1 MENPSLPPYWQDYI
15 HSLKNATN
23 KHPDQ
28 IRYVVLDTETTG
40 FNLRKDRIL
49 SIGALVLQNKE
60 IKVND
65 AMEVFIDQETFD
77 ASTVKIHGI
86 LKNGKAKR
94 ITEIDGLKKLLKL
107 LESSVLVAHHAF
119 FDVGMINEALNR
131 NGLPDLKNKTLD
143 TALLYKKVAPKSEQT
158 RKRFTL
164 DFLADTF
171 KISKA
176 DRHTALGDAYI
187 TALAFLR
194 ITNRIKPKYFKD
206 LETKKRFIW
215 F

>member
-60 IKVND
+60 IKVNE
-65 AMEVFIDQETFD
+65 AVELFIDQETFD

-94 ITEIDGLKKLLKL
+94 ITEIEGLKRLLKL
-107 LESSVLVAHHAF
+107 LEGSVLVAHHAF
-119 FDVGMINEALNR
+119 FDIGMINEALNR
-131 NGLPDLKNKTLD
+131 NGLPDLKNKSID
-143 TALLYKKVAPKSEQT
+143 TALLYKKLAPKSEQT
-158 RKRFTL
+158 RKRYTL

-194 ITNRIKPKYFKD
+194 ITNRIKPKHFKD
-206 LETKKRFIW
+206 LESKKRFIW

>member
-1 MENPSLPPYWQDYI
+1 MANPSLPHYWQDYI

-60 IKVND
+60 IKVNE
-65 AMEVFIDQETFD
+65 AVELFINQETFD

-94 ITEIDGLKKLLKL
+94 ITEIEGLKRLLKL
-107 LESSVLVAHHAF
+107 LEGSVLVAHHAF
-119 FDVGMINEALNR
+119 FDIGMINEALNR
-131 NGLPDLKNKTLD
+131 NGLPDLKNKSID
-143 TALLYKKVAPKSEQT
+143 TALLYKKLAPKSEQT
-158 RKRFTL
+158 RKRYTL

-194 ITNRIKPKYFKD
+194 ITNRIKPKHFKD
-206 LETKKRFIW
+206 LESKKRFIW